1 MALTGFLVPFAS
13 GALIKRQ
20 EIADEYDETA
30 GEIIDAASEKY
41 NLKFD
46 QNQSQIELQNANFA
60 AVEASLGTAVAEVAA
75 KNGLLNNIKTALVL
89 KNVKDNLTEKYIKH
103 IQRVT
108 KNKDL
113 KNSLGYQSLFSDDY
127 KRATSEL
134 KGQRDWAA
142 NNLNKGAIKN
152 VTDLYLGKEDEEPTK
167 IEKTQEFLFGPKITK
182 DTGFVFS
189 QAASEKIGDPIT
201 VQPSKVPTS
210 SISLAERLGYTDAVF
225 IGTLREQD
233 TALANI
239 LSMDGATITNE
250 GIAFPAAN
258 KNHANA
264 IKFLAATLT
273 NDEGQLLAD
282 KWTTSDGKVDTSN
295 LFTEANNYILEN
307 IISKFPGMFVD
318 YGVPKGQQISKMSE
332 RIMHAAGGFNEKWL
346 EANGLSSKDVQ
357 PYVLTGKTKTTD
369 RTLGKFTITNNV
381 YEVIS
386 DTVETL
392 SPELQ
397 KVYIDYLP
405 NNILYKDSNKT
416 VKERLRAEFGLK
428 QFV

>member
-113 KNSLGYQSLFSDDY
+113 KNTLGYQSLFSDDY

-189 QAASEKIGDPIT
+189 QAASEKIGDPIA

-225 IGTLREQD
+225 IGTLR
-233 TALANI
+233 
-239 LSMDGATITNE
+239 
-250 GIAFPAAN
+250 
-258 KNHANA
+258 
-264 IKFLAATLT
+264 
-273 NDEGQLLAD
+273 
-282 KWTTSDGKVDTSN
+282 
-295 LFTEANNYILEN
+295 
-307 IISKFPGMFVD
+307 
-318 YGVPKGQQISKMSE
+318 
-332 RIMHAAGGFNEKWL
+332 
-346 EANGLSSKDVQ
+346 
-357 PYVLTGKTKTTD
+357 
-369 RTLGKFTITNNV
+369 
-381 YEVIS
+381 
-386 DTVETL
+386 
-392 SPELQ
+392 
-397 KVYIDYLP
+397 
-405 NNILYKDSNKT
+405 
-416 VKERLRAEFGLK
+416 
-428 QFV
+428 